1 MFLKNSYKFANIQSM
16 DKLDLIL
23 QKLEAIE
30 KHLDIEPKT
39 IYDNMEE
46 AHSIKDSAKILGCS
60 ETKVR
65 QYIKYEMLDS
75 FKVGHKRMIKSES
88 IKQLIKHNSNNG

>member
-1 MFLKNSYKFANIQSM
+1 M

-88 IKQLIKHNSNNG
+88 IKRLIKANTKNT

>member
-1 MFLKNSYKFANIQSM
+1 MIIATIESM

-23 QKLEAIE
+23 QKLETIE
-30 KHLDIEPKT
+30 KQLNIEPKT

-88 IKQLIKHNSNNG
+88 IKRLIKANTKNT

>member
-1 MFLKNSYKFANIQSM
+1 M

-88 IKQLIKHNSNNG
+88 IKKLIQDNSKKHD

>member
-1 MFLKNSYKFANIQSM
+1 MIIATIESM

-30 KHLDIEPKT
+30 KQLNIEPKT
-39 IYDNMEE
+39 IYDNMSETYSVKE
-46 AHSIKDSAKILGCS
+46 TSKILGCP
-60 ETKVR
+60 EKKVR

-88 IKQLIKHNSNNG
+88 IKKLIEDNSKKHD